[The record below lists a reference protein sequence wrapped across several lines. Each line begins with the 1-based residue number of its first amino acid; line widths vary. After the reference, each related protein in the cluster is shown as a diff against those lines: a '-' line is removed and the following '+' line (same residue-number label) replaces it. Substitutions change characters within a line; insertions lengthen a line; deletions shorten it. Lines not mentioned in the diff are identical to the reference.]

1 MADTRIT
8 GMMSEDCLQD
18 PILGAKV
25 LLGYTIPAHLEARI
39 WGMWTSKFMMDNS
52 GYGTGKTLSIAIV
65 SALRAMLM
73 EDRVAGIISKTFN
86 QGQLIFD
93 YFDRWAASSPLFR
106 SQLCD
111 ADGGEPDIIHGSMF
125 WQARFKN
132 SSKIRT
138 IPPDFMR
145 DAARVASEDWND
157 GYFDEFTKYPN
168 YEAFWKNVHTRV
180 RRPVCQKYDYNNPL
194 FDRHFYFCG
203 TARYQWHPSYKT
215 VSSFATNAMNG
226 DKKFEVQA
234 WNYTHIP
241 PKYHHLI
248 ELDGIKLLETSLPR
262 DLAQQEVYGKWVRDS
277 QGYYSYHYIT
287 ESRSPDCHILFE
299 RAA

>member
-8 GMMSEDCLQD
+8 AMMTEDCLQD

-52 GYGTGKTLSIAIV
+52 GFGTGKSLSIAIV
-65 SALRAMLM
+65 AALRAMLM

-93 YFDRWAASSPLFR
+93 YFDRWAAKSPLFR
-106 SQLCD
+106 SQICD
-111 ADGGEPDIIHGSMF
+111 ADGGEPDIIHGNMF

-157 GYFDEFTKYPN
+157 GYFDEFTKYPS
-168 YEAFWKNVHTRV
+168 YEAYWKNVFTRV
-180 RRPVCQKYDYNNPL
+180 RRPVNEKYNPNDPV
-194 FDRHFYFCG
+194 FGRHFYFCG
-203 TARYQWHPSYKT
+203 TARYQWHPAYKT
-215 VSSFATNAMNG
+215 VVEFSESVGRG
-226 DKKFEVQA
+226 DRLYEVQS
-234 WNYTHIP
+234 WNYTHILE
-241 PKYHHLI
+241 KYHHLI
-248 ELDGIKLLETSLPR
+248 EMDGIKLLEKSLPR
-262 DLAQQEVYGKWVRDS
+262 DLVQQEIYGRWVRDS
-277 QGYYSYHYIT
+277 QGYYSYRDIMDSRT
-287 ESRSPDCHILFE
+287 EACPILLA